1 MEFSRAFRMRI
12 ADVTGFSVG
21 RGKKML
27 QRRLLVLG
35 NGATL
40 AAADVNHGV
49 GEQIEAWFRV
59 HRDFGGTRGSTAA
72 VPSHTSS
79 APSRRVHR
87 R

>member
-40 AAADVNHGV
+40 ATADGSRAEPH
-49 GEQIEAWFRV
+49 EFR
-59 HRDFGGTRGSTAA
+59 AE
-72 VPSHTSS
+72 
-79 APSRRVHR
+79 
-87 R
+87 